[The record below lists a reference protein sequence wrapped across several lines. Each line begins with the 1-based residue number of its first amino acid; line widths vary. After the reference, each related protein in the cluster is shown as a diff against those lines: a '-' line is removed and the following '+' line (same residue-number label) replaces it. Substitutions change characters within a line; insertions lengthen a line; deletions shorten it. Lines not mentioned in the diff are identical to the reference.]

1 MQPQAFYRAVAD
13 DFSAVDGI
21 IKKQLTSRVPLVSK
35 IGDYITSAGGKRL
48 RPLLVLLCGKALG
61 REGDDMRLLAA
72 TIEFLHT
79 ATLLHDDVV
88 DMSGMRRGRSTA
100 NAMWGNAPSV
110 LVGDFLYSRSF
121 EMMVELGS
129 MQVMKIL
136 SQATRII
143 AEGEVLQLSKVRD
156 ASTTEE
162 TYMEVIRG
170 KTAMLFEASTHS
182 AAALAGAT
190 PEQSEALRTFGD
202 HLGVAFQLVDD
213 LLDYRGDAETLG
225 KNVGDDLAEGKPTL
239 PLIYTMREG
248 TAEQAALVRQAI
260 QKGGI
265 EDLESIRAAV
275 EASGSLDYTAQLA
288 RDYVA
293 RAISCLE
300 ALRTFGDHLGVA
312 FQLVDDLL
320 DYKGD
325 AETLGK
331 NVGDDLAEGKP
342 TLPLIYTM
350 REGTPEQAALVRK
363 AIQKGGIE
371 DLESIREAVEA
382 SGSLEYTAK
391 LARDYV
397 ARAIKCLDALPASE
411 YRDALVELSE
421 FAVARTH

>member
-13 DFSAVDGI
+13 DFNAVDVI

-61 REGDDMRLLAA
+61 REGDDLRLLAA

-129 MQVMKIL
+129 MPVMRIL
-136 SQATRII
+136 SQATRVI
-143 AEGEVLQLSKVRD
+143 AEGEVLQLSKIRD

-162 TYMEVIRG
+162 VYMEVIRG

-182 AAALAGAT
+182 AAALAEAT
-190 PEQSEALRTFGD
+190 PEQA
-202 HLGVAFQLVDD
+202 
-213 LLDYRGDAETLG
+213 
-225 KNVGDDLAEGKPTL
+225 
-239 PLIYTMREG
+239 
-248 TAEQAALVRQAI
+248 
-260 QKGGI
+260 
-265 EDLESIRAAV
+265 
-275 EASGSLDYTAQLA
+275 
-288 RDYVA
+288 
-293 RAISCLE
+293 E

-350 REGTPEQAALVRK
+350 REGTAEQAALVRQ

-371 DLESIREAVEA
+371 NLESIRAAVES
-382 SGSLEYTAK
+382 SGALDYTAN
-391 LARDYV
+391 LARDFV
-397 ARAIKCLDALPASE
+397 KRAIACLDALPASE

>member
-61 REGDDMRLLAA
+61 REGDDLRLLAA

-88 DMSGMRRGRSTA
+88 DMSGMRRGRKTA
-100 NAMWGNAPSV
+100 NATWGNAPSV

-129 MQVMKIL
+129 MPVMKIL

-190 PEQSEALRTFGD
+190 PEQREALRTFGD

-248 TAEQAALVRQAI
+248 TPEQAALVRTAI

-275 EASGSLDYTAQLA
+275 EASGSLEYTAQLA
-288 RDYVA
+288 RDFVA
-293 RAISCLE
+293 RAIACLE
-300 ALRTFGDHLGVA
+300 ALPKGGSTANSVVA
-312 FQLVDDLL
+312 AAGCDGLRWAAQRPS
-320 DYKGD
+320 
-325 AETLGK
+325 TI
-331 NVGDDLAEGKP
+331 EGP
-342 TLPLIYTM
+342 
-350 REGTPEQAALVRK
+350 AALIAACGSGYKDQCVR
-363 AIQKGGIE
+363 ATANSLSSTSASRYSLGG
-371 DLESIREAVEA
+371 RA
-382 SGSLEYTAK
+382 SRQTM
-391 LARDYV
+391 
-397 ARAIKCLDALPASE
+397 ARA
-411 YRDALVELSE
+411 
-421 FAVARTH
+421 T